1 MRTRISA
8 YCMISTWM
16 DGVIIKRGTGN
27 EKMGNGE
34 MWKRGN
40 EEMNWKWSTI
50 GMRYIR
56 ATILAITVQDLC
68 MTGKFCT
75 AT

>member
-1 MRTRISA
+1 
-8 YCMISTWM
+8 
-16 DGVIIKRGTGN
+16 
-27 EKMGNGE
+27 MGNGE

-40 EEMNWKWSTI
+40 EETSELEIVITI
-50 GMRYIR
+50 GMQHDEL
-56 ATILAITVQDLC
+56 LAITVQDLC